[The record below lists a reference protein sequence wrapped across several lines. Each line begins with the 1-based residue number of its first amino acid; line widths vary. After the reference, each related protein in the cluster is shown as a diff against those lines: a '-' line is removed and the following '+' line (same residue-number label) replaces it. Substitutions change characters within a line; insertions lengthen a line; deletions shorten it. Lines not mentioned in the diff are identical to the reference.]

1 MTVRTRTRLQLR
13 GQAAFRRTIGAIDL
27 TDVALVGGL
36 ALLWVGI
43 SRMAPGWEPIVVGT
57 IIVLYGAAP
66 MLAALRGR

>member
-1 MTVRTRTRLQLR
+1 MTVRTRTRLGLR
-13 GQAAFRRTIGAIDL
+13 AGASLRRTIARFDL

-36 ALLWVGI
+36 ALLWYGV